1 MTVLGLLR
9 KWLVETP
16 ITGRQALICAIAAV
30 ALPTLLRAS
39 LGGIV
44 EGVGFTPYFPFVL
57 LAALQLS
64 WRQAALVAA
73 ASAAVGDALFVGSP
87 YQVMEGATDVFG
99 VVVFFAGAALIIG
112 LVHAIRTAFADVVGP
127 TAAGG
132 VIFSLRNGQAWA
144 SWPGAGYHL
153 RLGARDDVVEMMKDF
168 IAQVEVGK
176 RLTGETQADNQ
187 EVMSA

>member
-1 MTVLGLLR
+1 MRMCETSADSSVCRKVTVG
-9 KWLVETP
+9 VT
-16 ITGRQALICAIAAV
+16 
-30 ALPTLLRAS
+30 
-39 LGGIV
+39 
-44 EGVGFTPYFPFVL
+44 GVGFSPYFPFVL

-99 VVVFFAGAALIIG
+99 VVVFLAGAALIIG
-112 LVHAIRTAFADVVGP
+112 LVHAIRTTFADVVGP

-144 SWPGAGYHL
+144 SWPSAGYHL